1 MTDRFEPY
9 LMAESLVSGARAE
22 LDLTPKPGLVD
33 RYDHGSHPDLDH
45 TRMVR
50 SIELLPRYYHELI
63 EIRSGASRKA
73 APSLAACID
82 AGRRAEDRMEEAI
95 GTNAHRGY
103 IFLSGLMLLA
113 ACDLA
118 GEDRAGAAG
127 RPPFGGAGGA
137 VVGPSSGGGGNDPV
151 VLPSAL
157 RRAMTSVAHQFFTA
171 NRPSGT
177 DRPGARV
184 RDTHGLGGIRTE
196 ALAGLP
202 SVFEAGLPAYLAAR
216 SGFAAFHAL
225 AALMRSVEDTTAVL
239 RCGLAGLARLR
250 RDGTALQVLLDRGDD
265 PRPVLRAWN
274 EEYRAQR
281 LTMGGVADCLALVFA
296 LAAVRERAVI
306 P

>member
-1 MTDRFEPY
+1 MSILSDPAPSGGGAAVGPGMIDRIEPRI
-9 LMAESLVSGARAE
+9 MAGALVFGARAE

-33 RYDHGSHPDLDH
+33 LYDSGSHPDLDH

-50 SIELLPRYYHELI
+50 SIELLPRYFQEVI
-63 EIRSGASRKA
+63 DIRTGAGRWVA
-73 APSLAACID
+73 ASDSLAVCID
-82 AGRRAEDRMEEAI
+82 AGRRAEARMEEAI

-113 ACDLA
+113 ACDVA
-118 GEDRAGAAG
+118 HGDGMIEAIT
-127 RPPFGGAGGA
+127 PQ
-137 VVGPSSGGGGNDPV
+137 V
-151 VLPSAL
+151 AL
-157 RRAMTSVAHQFFTA
+157 RRAVVSVAGQFFAA
-171 NRPSGT
+171 NRRPGA

-184 RDTHGLGGIRTE
+184 RAALGLGGVRAE

-216 SGFAAFHAL
+216 SDFAAFHAL
-225 AALMRSVEDTTAVL
+225 AALMQNVEDTTAVL
-239 RCGLAGLARLR
+239 RCGLAGLGRLR
-250 RDGTALQVLLDRGDD
+250 RDGAALQALLDRGDD
-265 PRPVLRAWN
+265 PRPVLSAWN

-296 LAAVRERAVI
+296 LVSVRERAEI